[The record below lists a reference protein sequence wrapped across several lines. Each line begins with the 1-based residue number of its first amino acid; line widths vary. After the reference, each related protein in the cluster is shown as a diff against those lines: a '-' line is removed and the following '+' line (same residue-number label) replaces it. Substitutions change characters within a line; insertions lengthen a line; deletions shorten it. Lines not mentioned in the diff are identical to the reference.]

1 MSCASLFTKMHARVL
16 PKCFACTRWKS
27 YYKPLFNSVDISL
40 IISYDEYLQ
49 TYIRDIFDIEYKI
62 NYEIV
67 SVVGERK
74 RREIFTRKFLKN
86 YAGNN
91 DMFSTVLCENFLEEK
106 GGKKIWIDRKDLRI
120 RDKRQSKG
128 LRGNANYFGVIVEY
142 GRSTRKSTK
151 GKREGNFHS
160 RSRIQGLE

>member
-1 MSCASLFTKMHARVL
+1 M
-16 PKCFACTRWKS
+16 
-27 YYKPLFNSVDISL
+27 
-40 IISYDEYLQ
+40 
-49 TYIRDIFDIEYKI
+49 
-62 NYEIV
+62 
-67 SVVGERK
+67 
-74 RREIFTRKFLKN
+74 
-86 YAGNN
+86 
-91 DMFSTVLCENFLEEK
+91 LCENFLEEK